1 MYYKIANIRISYKSK
16 SLLIVLMKYNFV
28 RQKGMKLS
36 GTAVKIVNNLLS
48 PAAPQ
53 RNRLTSIIA
62 AAGLHIVAIQ

>member
-1 MYYKIANIRISYKSK
+1 
-16 SLLIVLMKYNFV
+16 
-28 RQKGMKLS
+28 MKLS

-53 RNRLTSIIA
+53 SNRLTLIIA